1 MGTGD
6 HEGVDTLGE
15 HLGIDLINAAMV
27 VISASVLYV
36 IVGIVIRGWGRRLNA
51 TASVG
56 TIALVTL
63 VGSIAARATLGNSPD
78 LLGGLVAI
86 GTLVVLERFFGRW
99 SAAMRGRTTRLRGR
113 PVVLMVGDRVLP
125 HQLAR
130 FGMHEHGLHSQ
141 LRQQGI
147 WHPGEVAVVILEPR
161 GAISALRAGQ
171 PLDRSMVEGV
181 EGAESLPAEL
191 FRNP

>member
-1 MGTGD
+1 V
-6 HEGVDTLGE
+6 GVETLGQ

-36 IVGIVIRGWGRRLNA
+36 TVGMVIRGWGRRLNA
-51 TASVG
+51 SASVG

-63 VGSIAARATLGNSPD
+63 VGSIAARATLGSSPD

-99 SAAMRGRTTRLRGR
+99 SAAMRGRTARLGGR
-113 PVVLMVGDRVLP
+113 PVVLMVGDLVL
-125 HQLAR
+125 HDQLAR
-130 FGMHEHGLHSQ
+130 FGMHEHGLRSL

-147 WHPGEVAVVILEPR
+147 WHGEEVGVVILEPR

-171 PLDRSMVEGV
+171 ALDRSMVEGV
-181 EGAESLPAEL
+181 EGAERLPAEL

>member
-1 MGTGD
+1 M
-6 HEGVDTLGE
+6 DTLGE

-36 IVGIVIRGWGRRLNA
+36 IVGMVIRGWGRRLNA
-51 TASVG
+51 SASVG

-99 SAAMRGRTTRLRGR
+99 SAAMRGRTARARLGGS
-113 PVVLMVGDRVLP
+113 PVILMVGDRVMP

-130 FGMHEHGLHSQ
+130 FGMHEHGLRSL

-147 WHPGEVAVVILEPR
+147 WHADEVGVVILEPR

-181 EGAESLPAEL
+181 EGADALPAEL